1 MWCTP
6 CIKGKQHIN
15 KFPKKGTYKSTQ
27 NYRLIHF
34 HICGHLQ
41 TNTHGGCKYFI
52 TFNDDKSRFC
62 FFNLIKK
69 SKKLNIFFIYMNFV
83 EKQTNQKIR
92 ILRFGEGGEY
102 K

>member
-6 CIKGKQHIN
+6 CIEGKQQIN
-15 KFPKKGTYKSTQ
+15 KFPKEGAYKSTQ

-34 HICGHLQ
+34 DMCGPLQ
-41 TNTHGGCKYFI
+41 TNIHGGCKYFI
-52 TFNDDKSRFC
+52 TSNDDKSRF

-69 SKKLNIFFIYMNFV
+69 SNTFNIFFKSMNFA
-83 EKQTNQKIR
+83 EKQTIQKII
-92 ILRFGEGGEY
+92 ILKFGEGGEY